1 MLDRFFSEWLPRR
14 CVAGKRYVIA
24 IMMMMMSDALV
35 QGFVQ

>member
-14 CVAGKRYVIA
+14 CVAGKRYVIG
-24 IMMMMMSDALV
+24 IMIMVSDALV